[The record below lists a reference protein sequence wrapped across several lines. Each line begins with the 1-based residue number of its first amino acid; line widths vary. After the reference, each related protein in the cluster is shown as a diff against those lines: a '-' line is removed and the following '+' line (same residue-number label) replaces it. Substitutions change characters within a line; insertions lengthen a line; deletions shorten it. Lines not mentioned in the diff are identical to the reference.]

1 MPAEKTAQ
9 REGSYGQNNENY
21 YCVGTS
27 GTRWVKNRTLK
38 DLKIAQL
45 TIREGKVQRKEEIET
60 SEEGKDYAQKLKVA

>member
-1 MPAEKTAQ
+1 MAQ
-9 REGSYGQNNENY
+9 RDGSYGQNNENY
-21 YCVGTS
+21 YYVGTC

-60 SEEGKDYAQKLKVA
+60 AKEGKDYVQKLKVA